1 MHYHWNW
8 DILLQQPY
16 FGWLV
21 EGLLVT
27 VALSLVAWTI
37 ALPLG
42 TLIGMMRGA
51 ASPVA
56 RGVGGTYVQVF
67 RNIPIVVQ
75 LFLWFFVLPEIL
87 PRAAGYFLKRE
98 MPQPEFV
105 TAAVCVGFYTASR
118 IAVIVQAGITSV
130 GPGKANAARASGMTL
145 AQTYRHVMLPLAFR
159 MVLPPLVSEFLT
171 VFKNS
176 SIALTIGVF
185 ELTMQA
191 HQIESYTFQGF
202 EAFAAATV
210 LYGAIS
216 AGCLATAQVLERRVQ
231 MGGIIGTAGDQR

>member
-8 DILLQQPY
+8 DVLLQQPY

-27 VALSLVAWTI
+27 MALSLVAWTI
-37 ALPLG
+37 ALPFG

-56 RGVGGTYVQVF
+56 RGIGGTYVQVF

-87 PRAAGYFLKRE
+87 PRSAGYFLKRE
-98 MPQPEFV
+98 MPEPEFV
-105 TAAVCVGFYTASR
+105 TAAVCLGFYTASR
-118 IAVIVQAGITSV
+118 IAVIMQAGIASV

-145 AQTYRHVMLPLAFR
+145 SQTYRHVVLPLAFR
-159 MVLPPLVSEFLT
+159 LMLPPLVSEFLT

-191 HQIESYTFQGF
+191 HQVESYTFQGF

-216 AGCLATAQVLERRVQ
+216 AGCLAAAQVLEKRVQ
-231 MGGIIGTAGDQR
+231 IGGMIGDLR